1 MLLGLLIG
9 LCTVL
14 GLVAL
19 TLVLARLNDPPVTML
34 TVRPTDLTPARWA
47 NIDIDLEHETAPEID
62 LKLAELRVR
71 LMRLRGDYDL

>member
-1 MLLGLLIG
+1 M
-9 LCTVL
+9 
-14 GLVAL
+14 
-19 TLVLARLNDPPVTML
+19 
-34 TVRPTDLTPARWA
+34 VRPTDLTPARWP